1 MEYKEEAF
9 DKVPFYM
16 TYPMQ
21 NLYETEMEYEKDL
34 ERMKELYPREVREIL
49 AIIEKRCD
57 ELDYEGSRI
66 FDENPDRQMMDEEV
80 CRLYQQLKDK
90 GYEDVRM
97 PEEEAVPPERPQM
110 NPVPVPENRPQMD
123 ANPLP
128 APEQMP
134 QNPQEVPRN
143 PQLTWR
149 IDPMPMPEL
158 PPRREGMPAPRSGEM
173 PEGLTAQEAKRFPL
187 FPPEGFYLP
196 GEEKPLEAQ
205 EAVENAVEELQEQKN
220 RAELTAQSRR
230 PCRGWLCNMVGVLFQ
245 DEVYRRRCRHRR
257 CRRWW

>member
-1 MEYKEEAF
+1 MEYQEEAF

-21 NLYETEMEYEKDL
+21 NLYEAEMEYEKDMV
-34 ERMKELYPREVREIL
+34 RMKELYPREVREIL

-66 FDENPDRQMMDEEV
+66 FDEDPDRQMMDEEV

-90 GYEDVRM
+90 GYEDLEM
-97 PEEEAVPPERPQM
+97 
-110 NPVPVPENRPQMD
+110 
-123 ANPLP
+123 P

-134 QNPQEVPRN
+134 QNPQEIPRN
-143 PQLTWR
+143 PELTWR

-158 PPRREGMPAPRSGEM
+158 PPRREGMPRPRSGEM
-173 PEGLTAQEAKRFPL
+173 QEELTTQETKRFSL
-187 FPPEGFYLP
+187 FPPKGFYLP
-196 GEEKPLEAQ
+196 GEEERPMEVQ
-205 EAVENAVEELQEQKN
+205 EVSGDVKVDMQGPVQEPVEEIVAEAAEGAVPE
-220 RAELTAQSRR
+220 AELTALSKRN
-230 PCRGWLCNMVGVLFQ
+230 CRGWLCNMVGVLFQ